1 MGFRSTLT
9 SEHYAIN
16 WPTWFK
22 EKYKN
27 CLKMK
32 WYGGDA
38 IFLEYPIKSPFL
50 EIYDNLTAMADE
62 IEHGKPKELEG
73 A

>member
-1 MGFRSTLT
+1 
-9 SEHYAIN
+9 
-16 WPTWFK
+16 
-22 EKYKN
+22 
-27 CLKMK
+27 MK

-62 IEHGKPKELEG
+62 IEHGKPKSVEG